1 MPQANAIVPDAEE
14 TISRLDLPVVL
25 LQRKRLTMLT
35 TLVFTSLA
43 AGVSWL
49 WPVKYTATIT
59 ILPPQQHSSALV
71 SQSGSMAAL
80 AGGSLGL
87 PPPNDMYVAMLRSR
101 TVEDAIVQKFGLMHL
116 YHVKFA
122 LDARN
127 ILEKNTVISG
137 SGRDGLIHVSVTDR
151 DPHRA
156 AELANGY
163 IDQFRGLSEHLAI
176 TEAAQRR
183 LFFQQQ
189 LEEAKNQLANAED
202 ALKNT
207 EQLTGVISNDG
218 QLRALLELATT
229 LRARVAAREVAIQ
242 GMQTYANGRNAQVI
256 EAEKELEMMRAQL
269 AQLGGS
275 SSQSGDL
282 IIPKGKIPQ
291 AGLEYMRKM
300 RDVKYYETIVEI
312 LAKQFEVAKLDE
324 AQEGSLIQVVDAAV
338 PPDRRSSPEPTL
350 IVVAA
355 TLAGFLMG
363 IFVALVGARLEKM
376 KTDPEVA
383 GKLRALKSLI
393 SLSGFTP
400 RKDEAVSR
408 STEARNDGRADETAR
423 RRKV

>member
-1 MPQANAIVPDAEE
+1 
-14 TISRLDLPVVL
+14 
-25 LQRKRLTMLT
+25 
-35 TLVFTSLA
+35 
-43 AGVSWL
+43 
-49 WPVKYTATIT
+49 
-59 ILPPQQHSSALV
+59 
-71 SQSGSMAAL
+71 
-80 AGGSLGL
+80 
-87 PPPNDMYVAMLRSR
+87 
-101 TVEDAIVQKFGLMHL
+101 
-116 YHVKFA
+116 